1 MKKYVC
7 LECRLKQK
15 IKDEQVKFV
24 NGEHHGRCARCKRI
38 VKVRH
43 ASNV

>member
-7 LECRLKQK
+7 KECGLKQK
-15 IKDEQVKFV
+15 IKDEQVRFL
-24 NGEHHGRCARCKRI
+24 NGEHYGRCAKCKKT

>member
-7 LECRLKQK
+7 TECGLKQK
-15 IKDEQVKFV
+15 IKDEQVKSDT
-24 NGEHHGRCARCKRI
+24 GKLMAPCARCKTT
-38 VKVRH
+38 KEVRH